1 MRITIARVAN
11 SRPAIII
18 LPERAIV
25 SQHPRPTTPPS
36 PKPPPPVE
44 KDRGYGGPYLKPPQQ
59 ERQVRSS
66 PDLRR
71 DAEEHKIRPNR
82 KQALMMQLASIKH
95 WFLDSAKRATSP
107 HSKTRTTHHP
117 LHKTHPNINKSHL
130 YHHYSQSSIGSRSSQ
145 SRVRRD
151 SRVNNTGYMAQ
162 GHHTPTP
169 KRNSLSP
176 QPHTPHSSYRRSSSG
191 RGLQGRNS
199 TSSSVSS
206 VRSFHHKTHSK
217 ASSTSSASVHSITLK
232 SPRSPRSS
240 IKMLPATPTLYQ
252 SNTRARGGYNESA
265 VLASPVAFARRKR
278 SVFKGPLSSGKR
290 DSMNSTSSR
299 QRGGGGGIIE
309 EEEEEEDDGYVEDG
323 MDFGLELLTDDDG
336 MAVDDEHDR
345 YDRRPASH

>member
-1 MRITIARVAN
+1 
-11 SRPAIII
+11 
-18 LPERAIV
+18 
-25 SQHPRPTTPPS
+25 
-36 PKPPPPVE
+36 
-44 KDRGYGGPYLKPPQQ
+44 
-59 ERQVRSS
+59 
-66 PDLRR
+66 
-71 DAEEHKIRPNR
+71 
-82 KQALMMQLASIKH
+82 MMQLASIKH

-107 HSKTRTTHHP
+107 HSKARTTHHP
-117 LHKTHPNINKSHL
+117 LLHKTHPNINKSHL

-151 SRVNNTGYMAQ
+151 SRVNTGYMTQ

-176 QPHTPHSSYRRSSSG
+176 QPHTPRSSYRRSSSG

-217 ASSTSSASVHSITLK
+217 ASSTSSASVHSLK

-240 IKMLPATPTLYQ
+240 IKMLPATPTLYPP
-252 SNTRARGGYNESA
+252 NTRARGGYNESA
-265 VLASPVAFARRKR
+265 VLAGPVAFAKRKR

-299 QRGGGGGIIE
+299 QRGGGGGII